1 MSSSLIKE
9 KILIIDDEVDF
20 CHIMKN
26 YFLNRG
32 YEVSI
37 AYNLKQGT
45 QLVADFNPG
54 ILFLDN
60 NLPDGEGW
68 DSVEKF
74 VELIPQIRVY
84 LVSAHRHK
92 ATYMGKHENIMI
104 WEKPISL
111 QQLNSTF

>member
-1 MSSSLIKE
+1 LNASQIKE

-26 YFLNRG
+26 YFLRRG

-37 AYNLKQGT
+37 AYDLKQGRK
-45 QLVADFNPG
+45 LLEEHSPG

-74 VELIPQIRVY
+74 VELIPQIRVV
-84 LVSAHRHK
+84 LISAHRHK
-92 ATYMGKHENIMI
+92 GSYHGTHKNILI
-104 WEKPISL
+104 WEKPISM
-111 QQLNSTF
+111 QQLNSNF